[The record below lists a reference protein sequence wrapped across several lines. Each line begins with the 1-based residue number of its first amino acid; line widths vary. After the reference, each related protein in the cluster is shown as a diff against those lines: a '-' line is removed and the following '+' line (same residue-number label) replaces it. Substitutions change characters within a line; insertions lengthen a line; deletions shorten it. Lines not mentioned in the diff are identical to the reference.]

1 MITTYFFIQK
11 GRYDM
16 QKEPMTTTE
25 TTLPEIKRRKRKV
38 PETVHGMTNI
48 SYRSLHELY
57 IKECRK
63 KNLAEE
69 TITGYHYAGIYFL
82 DFAGHNLMCEDV
94 TQDLINEYYLYL
106 QEHHKATTVNSYVF
120 KISPIVLYGVKHG
133 YIKEKI
139 GFTHCKAQK
148 EMKDIYTP
156 EELEK
161 LLKRPKENDFCE
173 YRAWVIINLF
183 LATGIRAKELRYLK
197 VQDVNLENSYIVLNA
212 TKNKDA
218 RILPMPTTL
227 YNIMAEW
234 LKIRN
239 APKDDWLFCNI
250 YGEQLQRGVLQTL
263 VKRYSLNR
271 GVERYGLHLYR
282 HTFITLS
289 VRKGMDSI
297 MLKRITGH
305 KSMKMLENYY
315 ACNPTDLVNIV
326 DQFNPLEDYKQKDEV
341 YTIKQNKTSSRDTL
355 KKRVYNA

>member
-1 MITTYFFIQK
+1 
-11 GRYDM
+11 M
-16 QKEPMTTTE
+16 QKEPITTTE

-69 TITGYHYAGIYFL
+69 TIKGYQYAGIYFL
-82 DFAGHNLMCEDV
+82 DFAGHNLICEDV

-120 KISPIVLYGVKHG
+120 KISPIVLYGVKNG

-139 GFTHCKAQK
+139 GFTHCKEQR
-148 EMKDIYTP
+148 EMKEIYTP

-183 LATGIRAKELRYLK
+183 LVTGIRAKELRYLK

-234 LKIRN
+234 LQIRN

-250 YGEQLQRGVLQTL
+250 YGEQLQRVVLQTL

-305 KSMKMLENYY
+305 KSMKMLERYY

-326 DQFNPLEDYKQKDEV
+326 DQFNPLEDYKQKDKV
-341 YTIKQNKTSSRDTL
+341 YTIKTNKNGNRSSF
-355 KKRVYNA
+355 KKRVYAE